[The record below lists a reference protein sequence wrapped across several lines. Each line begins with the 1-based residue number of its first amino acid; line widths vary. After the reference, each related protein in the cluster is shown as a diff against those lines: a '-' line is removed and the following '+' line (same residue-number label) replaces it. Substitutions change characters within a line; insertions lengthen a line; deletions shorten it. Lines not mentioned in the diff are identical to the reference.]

1 MLPPRWAGLRAGSRA
16 IAVWAMVL
24 MSAVSTLRSTALAH
38 DGHDHG
44 TPAVALPVTVN
55 PRAAG
60 TGDEFEAVAIL
71 KDGTLLIFVD
81 RFADNSPVT
90 KAVVTVTIGTKDIV
104 ALPAPDGT
112 YRVTWPLDAGRGR
125 HDLVVG
131 IQEGA
136 VNDLLISSLERPATA
151 SALTAGSAPT
161 VIERLRGWIVG
172 SPLVAILGA
181 LVLMALSTALVLRRK
196 PERRNKAADRPEDQ
210 SKIGGRDT
218 GSTRLGLLIGV
229 LLATSTFAD
238 QPAAAQAA
246 DAATATATAVGR
258 PAPVNTGDAPRRL
271 PDGSVF
277 LPKPT
282 QRLLD
287 VRTELV
293 KEAPHRA
300 SQTLVGRVIA
310 NPNRSGLVQS
320 STGGRVTP
328 PKSGLP
334 KLGQPVKAGEIL
346 GYVTPAFQA
355 IDSANVAQTS
365 GDLDQQI
372 ELART
377 RLERAQ
383 RLLASN
389 AGTRVQA
396 EEAELMLKGLERR
409 RGALNTS
416 QIKAEPLIAP
426 VDGVISSTRAVPGQ
440 VVAPQD
446 VLFEI
451 IDGRSLWVEALV
463 FDTAASQ
470 AFSQPTAS
478 TQDGASFPLTF
489 VGRSRSLRQQS
500 AILQFEITTPPA
512 TLDVGTP
519 VTVHAQSGEPITGIV
534 LPRAA
539 VVRSSNGEDVV
550 WRHTEPERFVPT
562 PVRISPF
569 DGARVLVQ
577 AGLNAGQR
585 IVVQSAEL
593 ISQVR

>member
-1 MLPPRWAGLRAGSRA
+1 MLPPHWAGLRACLHA
-16 IAVWAMVL
+16 IALWAMALALTVAMPPL
-24 MSAVSTLRSTALAH
+24 VLAH
-38 DGHDHG
+38 DGHDHDAPAVG
-44 TPAVALPVTVN
+44 TPATVN
-55 PRAAG
+55 PRAAA
-60 TGDEFEAVAIL
+60 TGDEFEAVAVF
-71 KDGTLLIFVD
+71 KNGTLLIFVD

-104 ALPAPDGT
+104 AQPASDGT
-112 YRVTWPLDAGRGR
+112 YRVAWPTDARTGR

-131 IQEGA
+131 IQEGT
-136 VNDLLISSLERPATA
+136 VSDLLVSTLELPVTA
-151 SALTAGSAPT
+151 PGLTAGPT
-161 VIERLRGWIVG
+161 LTLIEWVRSWFTG
-172 SPLVAILGA
+172 SPLVAALGA
-181 LVLMALSTALVLRRK
+181 LLIMALAAAILLRRN
-196 PERRNKAADRPEDQ
+196 PGRRTEISDRTEEESKAPNSD
-210 SKIGGRDT
+210 SCST
-218 GSTRLGLLIGV
+218 GLSLLIAVV
-229 LLATSTFAD
+229 LAASAFPD
-238 QPAAAQAA
+238 RRAAAQAA
-246 DAATATATAVGR
+246 DAGTTR
-258 PAPVNTGDAPRRL
+258 PATVNTGDAPRRL

-287 VRTELV
+287 VRTVLV
-293 KEAPHRA
+293 KEARHRA

-320 STGGRVTP
+320 STGGRITP

-334 KLGQPVKAGEIL
+334 RLGQAVKAGDVL

-383 RLLASN
+383 RLLAAN

-409 RGALNTS
+409 RGALNSS
-416 QIKAEPLIAP
+416 QIKAEPLIAS
-426 VDGVISSTRAVPGQ
+426 VDGVISSARAVPGQ
-440 VVAPQD
+440 VVAPHD

-463 FDTAASQ
+463 FDATSSQ
-470 AFSQPTAS
+470 VFSEPTAS
-478 TQDGASFPLTF
+478 TQDGASFQLTF

-500 AILQFEITTPPA
+500 AILQFEITSPPA
-512 TLDVGTP
+512 SLDVGTP
-519 VTVHAQSGEPITGIV
+519 VTVHAQSGEAITAIV
-534 LPRAA
+534 LQRAA
-539 VVRSSNGEDVV
+539 VVRSVNGEDVV
-550 WRHTEPERFVPT
+550 WRHTEPERFVST
-562 PVRISPF
+562 PVKISSF

-577 AGLNAGQR
+577 AGLSAGQR
-585 IVVQSAEL
+585 IVVQGAEL

>member
-1 MLPPRWAGLRAGSRA
+1 MLPNHWAGLRACSHA
-16 IAVWAMVL
+16 IALWAVVL
-24 MSAVSTLRSTALAH
+24 AVAVLAIPSRVLAH

-44 TPAVALPVTVN
+44 APAFAMPATVN
-55 PRAAG
+55 PRAVA

-71 KDGTLLIFVD
+71 KDGTLVIFVD

-90 KAVVTVTIGTKDIV
+90 KAVVTVTTGNKDIV
-104 ALPAPDGT
+104 AQPAPDGT
-112 YRVTWPLDAGRGR
+112 YRVAWPAASRTGR

-131 IQEGA
+131 IQEGT
-136 VNDLLISSLERPATA
+136 VSDLLIGTLELPATA
-151 SALTAGSAPT
+151 TALTTGATPRLIERVHIWITGSPLWAALGAMLIVALAAARMQQGKPGRSEKPDDRSKSSSRDAGSA
-161 VIERLRGWIVG
+161 G
-172 SPLVAILGA
+172 
-181 LVLMALSTALVLRRK
+181 LSLLFAVMI
-196 PERRNKAADRPEDQ
+196 AASAFSDR
-210 SKIGGRDT
+210 
-218 GSTRLGLLIGV
+218 
-229 LLATSTFAD
+229 
-238 QPAAAQAA
+238 PAAAQAA
-246 DAATATATAVGR
+246 DAAAVR
-258 PAPVNTGDAPRRL
+258 PAPINTGDAPRRL

-277 LPKPT
+277 IPKPT

-287 VRTELV
+287 VRTVLV
-293 KEAPHRA
+293 NEAPHRA

-320 STGGRVTP
+320 STGGRITP
-328 PKSGLP
+328 PVSGLP
-334 KLGQPVKAGEIL
+334 KLGQPVKAGDIL

-383 RLLASN
+383 RLLATN
-389 AGTRVQA
+389 VGTRVQA
-396 EEAELMLKGLERR
+396 EEAELTLKGLERR

-426 VDGVISSTRAVPGQ
+426 VDGVISSARAVPGQ
-440 VVAPQD
+440 VVVPQD

-500 AILQFEITTPPA
+500 AILHFEISSPPQLLNGA
-512 TLDVGTP
+512 SLDVGTP
-519 VTVHAQSGEPITGIV
+519 VTVHVQSGEPITAIV

-539 VVRSSNGEDVV
+539 VVRSANGEDVV

-562 PVRISPF
+562 PVRISSF